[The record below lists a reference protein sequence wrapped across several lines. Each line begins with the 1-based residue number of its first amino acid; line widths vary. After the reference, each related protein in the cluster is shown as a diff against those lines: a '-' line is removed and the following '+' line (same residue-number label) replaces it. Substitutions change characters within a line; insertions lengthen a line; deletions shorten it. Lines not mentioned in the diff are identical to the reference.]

1 MGYVLAYIQGITAD
15 EEADDT
21 FCQRMVES
29 CENDPDPGEIE
40 ALLEGRKDRE
50 ENGTIP
56 HDAIK
61 WD

>member
-1 MGYVLAYIQGITAD
+1 MNDSLLVIP
-15 EEADDT
+15 EEPA
-21 FCQRMVES
+21 EP
-29 CENDPDPGEIE
+29 EELE

-50 ENGTIP
+50 ENGTVP